1 MEGPIRVK
9 ELGDMTPEIPPVQIS
24 LKPDILSSEAVFGDL
39 IFVSKE
45 SNEYKSWR

>member
-9 ELGDMTPEIPPVQIS
+9 ELGDMAPEMPATQTVQNQTDY
-24 LKPDILSSEAVFGDL
+24 LPRLFWDL

-45 SNEYKSWR
+45 SNEYQS

>member
-9 ELGDMTPEIPPVQIS
+9 KLGDMAPEIPAIQIS
-24 LKPDILSSEAVFGDL
+24 PNQTDYLLRLFWDL

-45 SNEYKSWR
+45 SNEYQGLR